1 MWQYESL
8 DGCKGPG
15 LLFVDQCKYAV
26 YVTYM
31 LGENKMSVLDG
42 ETVEMVHFSCV
53 KTPEAQTQAAAGKI
67 TSAAAAADFKLMSPR
82 QRQDRRA

>member
-1 MWQYESL
+1 
-8 DGCKGPG
+8 
-15 LLFVDQCKYAV
+15 
-26 YVTYM
+26 
-31 LGENKMSVLDG
+31 MSVSDG

-53 KTPEAQTQAAAGKI
+53 KTPEAQTQVAAGEI